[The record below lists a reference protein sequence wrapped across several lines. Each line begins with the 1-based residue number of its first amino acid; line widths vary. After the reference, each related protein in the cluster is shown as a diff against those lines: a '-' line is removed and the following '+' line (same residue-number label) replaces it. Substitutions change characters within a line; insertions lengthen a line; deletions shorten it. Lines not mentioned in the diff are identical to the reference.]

1 MYSTSNRYS
10 AETDKWVSVSI
21 VMKIFKM
28 PLTFRSQK
36 FIIVMNCRCIE
47 EDIYASL
54 DILIYINT
62 IHKMGQ
68 SSSIKG
74 ARYAIEGRKQN
85 SEEHNCAATE
95 TSALPQYD
103 TVLALILGGYAFEAY
118 SKPVRLS
125 GV

>member
-1 MYSTSNRYS
+1 MCSTSNRYA
-10 AETDKWVSVSI
+10 AETDKWVSVST

-28 PLTFRSQK
+28 PLTFRSQN
-36 FIIVMNCRCIE
+36 FIIVMNCRCLG

-85 SEEHNCAATE
+85 SKEHDCAATK
-95 TSALPQYD
+95 TSALLQYD

-118 SKPVRLS
+118 SKPVRSS